1 MVLYMTME
9 SGVTL
14 LLNKLKP
21 QCFVPKLVEIG
32 PVLLEKISKSRQCIF
47 TIFSYLPLE
56 QKTTILVFVCLEF
69 IIPLENFSLI
79 WTHHHCRWRAANIV
93 LCSALMAI
101 MSSEGSLTCH
111 THCNTGLP
119 FVMVISEDP
128 WHSHLMQSV
137 CQWSCHYLLLQLRSV
152 ATGDRTPIS
161 RMRGK
166 RSTSTPPW
174 GFQKLPELF
183 CQQHNLS
190 NKQMVCLFVCLS
202 GFMSFPR

>member
-1 MVLYMTME
+1 MVTAKISIHIHCFPFQKVLTFHMNKFGSLWQRFLKVINIFSVFQYSKVLYNME

-111 THCNTGLP
+111 THCNMCL
-119 FVMVISEDP
+119 
-128 WHSHLMQSV
+128 
-137 CQWSCHYLLLQLRSV
+137 
-152 ATGDRTPIS
+152 
-161 RMRGK
+161 
-166 RSTSTPPW
+166 
-174 GFQKLPELF
+174 
-183 CQQHNLS
+183 
-190 NKQMVCLFVCLS
+190 LFVNMLNYIMFITVYNGHLQGPLTLTPVAFGS
-202 GFMSFPR
+202 GAVTTCFYN